1 MKLQKCLKMFNAAN
15 SEVLMHK
22 SVLPSFLQD
31 KSNLAIEKCIIK
43 AFEIDL
49 KPFMTA
55 IVDKLPDKILTAK
68 AEAMSL
74 TNGDGWQNCDTRTKK
89 CKAIKKS
96 VAMHRLKGTVKG
108 IKSLLN
114 SNITYLQW
122 NEYGGIPYHYK
133 LIFKNEKYTKT
144 DINKILME
152 TQNVKRLSAKMDGY
166 EAVISSKTP
175 LNIACREKI
184 DITIKCLPKGE

>member
-1 MKLQKCLKMFNAAN
+1 
-15 SEVLMHK
+15 MHK

-31 KSNLAIEKCIIK
+31 KSNLAIEKCINK
-43 AFEIDL
+43 AFKIDL

-55 IVDKLPDKILTAK
+55 IVDKLPDTILTAK

-114 SNITYLQW
+114 SNITYMQW
-122 NEYGGIPYHYK
+122 NEYNGIPYHYK
-133 LIFKNEKYTKT
+133 LIFKNDKYTKSE
-144 DINKILME
+144 IMNILVE
-152 TQNVKRLSAKMDGY
+152 THNVKRLSAKMDGY
-166 EAVISSKTP
+166 EAVVCAKTP
-175 LNIACREKI
+175 LNIASRTQTEI
-184 DITIKCLPKGE
+184 IIKCLPKEQ

>member
-1 MKLQKCLKMFNAAN
+1 
-15 SEVLMHK
+15 MHK

-31 KSNLAIEKCIIK
+31 KSNLAIEKCINK

-55 IVDKLPDKILTAK
+55 IVDKLPDTILTAK

-114 SNITYLQW
+114 SNITYMQW
-122 NEYGGIPYHYK
+122 NEYNGIPYHYK
-133 LIFKNEKYTKT
+133 LIFDNDKYTKSE
-144 DINKILME
+144 IMNILAE
-152 TQNVKRLSAKMDGY
+152 VHNVKRLSAKMDGY
-166 EAVISSKTP
+166 EAVVCAKTP
-175 LNIACREKI
+175 LNIASRTQTEI
-184 DITIKCLPKGE
+184 IIKCLPKEQ